1 MRFVD
6 EAWIVVR
13 SGKGGRGA
21 VSFRR
26 EKFIPRGG
34 PDGGDGGAG
43 GDVIFRA
50 NPALVTLYDLRLR
63 RIYEA
68 RNGEG
73 GMGRQKCGKAAEDLY
88 IDVPVGTELYE
99 LPPLGS
105 DAPARVADIA
115 AAESAGVEAV
125 FAVPLDDEADEADL
139 MEIDA
144 AGEDDLTEAE
154 MAEAGEDADMAEDDG
169 ALEEADMAE
178 DAEEADDADDSDL
191 DEASLEAAAK
201 AAPAQLKLLV
211 DLVEPGQTYVA
222 CHGGRG
228 GKGNLHFAS
237 ATMRTPRFAQPG
249 EPGQEQRIRLV
260 LKVLADVGII
270 GLPNAGK
277 STFIAAVSRARPKI
291 APYPFTTLTPNLGV
305 IDDDDRLRRL
315 VLADIPGLIEG
326 AHLGQGLG
334 HRFLR
339 HVERTRV
346 LLHLVSAEDASPEGI
361 FEAFDVVDEE
371 LRQFDPALAL
381 RPQIRVIN
389 KIDLLSP
396 EELAERRAVAK
407 ASGQKVF
414 FMSALTGRG
423 VEAVLAAVWK
433 ASTPEVKVAA
443 PVASWPDADPASGTG
458 EDPESA

>member
-144 AGEDDLTEAE
+144 AGEDDLAAAE
-154 MAEAGEDADMAEDDG
+154 LAEAGQDADMAEDDG

-277 STFIAAVSRARPKI
+277 STFIAAVSRAKPKI

-305 IDDDDRLRRL
+305 IEHDDCVRRL

-371 LRQFDPALAL
+371 LRRFDPALAL

-407 ASGQKVF
+407 AAGQKVF
-414 FMSALTGRG
+414 FMSALTGKG
-423 VEAVLAAVWK
+423 IEAVLAAVWK
-433 ASTPEVKVAA
+433 AATPEATITA
-443 PVASWPDADPASGTG
+443 PVESWPVLGPGDGTDGDQEPA
-458 EDPESA
+458 

>member
-34 PDGGDGGAG
+34 PDGGDGGKG
-43 GDVIFRA
+43 GDIVFRA
-50 NPALVTLYDLRLR
+50 DPDLLTLYDLRLK

-73 GMGRQKCGKAAEDLY
+73 GMGRQKNGRAAEDLV
-88 IDVPVGTELYE
+88 IRVPVGTELYE
-99 LPPLGS
+99 LPAP
-105 DAPARVADIA
+105 DAPDTPGAAQPVSDPEDAPDDDGDIEGLVVDEHGFVREA
-115 AAESAGVEAV
+115 PEFEPNPDLIAESEVREHE
-125 FAVPLDDEADEADL
+125 DEARLLADL
-139 MEIDA
+139 
-144 AGEDDLTEAE
+144 T
-154 MAEAGEDADMAEDDG
+154 
-169 ALEEADMAE
+169 
-178 DAEEADDADDSDL
+178 
-191 DEASLEAAAK
+191 
-201 AAPAQLKLLV
+201 V
-211 DLVEPGQTYVA
+211 PGQDYIA
-222 CHGGRG
+222 CRGGRG

-249 EPGQEQRIRLV
+249 EPGEERRIRLV

-291 APYPFTTLTPNLGV
+291 AAYPFTTLTPNLGV
-305 IDDDDRLRRL
+305 IENDYGDRLI
-315 VLADIPGLIEG
+315 LADIPGLIEG

-346 LLHLVSAEDASPEGI
+346 LLHVVSAEDASPEGV
-361 FEAFDVVDEE
+361 FEAFNVVDEE
-371 LRQFDPALAL
+371 LRLFDARLAE
-381 RPQIRVIN
+381 RPQLRVVN

-396 EELAERRAVAK
+396 EELTARKAAVAE
-407 ASGQKVF
+407 AGQKVL
-414 FMSALTGRG
+414 FMSALTGEG
-423 VEAVLAAVWK
+423 VEDVLEALWQA
-433 ASTPEVKVAA
+433 AA
-443 PVASWPDADPASGTG
+443 PRRDDAGDDEPDAQ
-458 EDPESA
+458 

>member
-34 PDGGDGGAG
+34 PDGGDGGEG
-43 GDVIFRA
+43 GDVVFRA
-50 NPALVTLYDLRLR
+50 NPDLLTLYDLRLK

-68 RNGEG
+68 KNGQG
-73 GMGRQKCGKAAEDLY
+73 GMGRQKCGKAADDLY
-88 IDVPVGTELYE
+88 IDVPVGTQLFE
-99 LPPLGS
+99 LPPLP
-105 DAPARVADIA
+105 APETFDDEPEEPVQTWVPEQAMDIA
-115 AAESAGVEAV
+115 VDDAEDEGQAIEAE
-125 FAVPLDDEADEADL
+125 APDDEP
-139 MEIDA
+139 
-144 AGEDDLTEAE
+144 
-154 MAEAGEDADMAEDDG
+154 
-169 ALEEADMAE
+169 
-178 DAEEADDADDSDL
+178 
-191 DEASLEAAAK
+191 K
-201 AAPAQLKLLV
+201 FLV
-211 DLVEPGQTYVA
+211 DMTEPGQTFVA

-237 ATMRTPRFAQPG
+237 STMRTPRFAQPG
-249 EPGQEQRIRLV
+249 EPGEERRIKLV

-305 IDDDDRLRRL
+305 IEHDDACRRL

-346 LLHLVSAEDASPEGI
+346 LLHVVSAEDASAEGV
-361 FEAFDVVDEE
+361 FEAFGVVDEE
-371 LRQFDPALAL
+371 LRKFDPALAE
-381 RPQIRVIN
+381 RPQIRVVN
-389 KIDLLSP
+389 KIDLLTP
-396 EELAERRAVAK
+396 EELAERQAAAK
-407 ASGQKVF
+407 AAGEKLF
-414 FMSALTGRG
+414 FMSALTGEG
-423 VEAVLAAVWK
+423 VEAVVEALWEAA
-433 ASTPEVKVAA
+433 APETPEVEEEA
-443 PVASWPDADPASGTG
+443 WPDASGG
-458 EDPESA
+458 PEEI

>member
-34 PDGGDGGAG
+34 PDGGDGGEG
-43 GDVIFRA
+43 GDVVFRA
-50 NPALVTLYDLRLR
+50 NPDLLTLYDLRLK

-68 RNGEG
+68 KNGQG
-73 GMGRQKCGKAAEDLY
+73 GMGRQKCGKAADDLY
-88 IDVPVGTELYE
+88 IDVPVGTQLFE
-99 LPPLGS
+99 LPPLPAP
-105 DAPARVADIA
+105 DAFDDEPEEPVQTWVPEQAMDIA
-115 AAESAGVEAV
+115 V
-125 FAVPLDDEADEADL
+125 DDEADEAPAI
-139 MEIDA
+139 E
-144 AGEDDLTEAE
+144 TEAP
-154 MAEAGEDADMAEDDG
+154 DD
-169 ALEEADMAE
+169 EP
-178 DAEEADDADDSDL
+178 
-191 DEASLEAAAK
+191 K
-201 AAPAQLKLLV
+201 FLV
-211 DLVEPGQTYVA
+211 DMTEPGQTFVA

-237 ATMRTPRFAQPG
+237 STMRTPRFAQPG
-249 EPGQEQRIRLV
+249 EPGEERRIKLV

-305 IDDDDRLRRL
+305 IEHDDACRRL

-346 LLHLVSAEDASPEGI
+346 LLHVVSAEDASAEGV
-361 FEAFDVVDEE
+361 FEAFGVVDEE
-371 LRQFDPALAL
+371 LRKFDPALAE
-381 RPQIRVIN
+381 RPQIRVVN
-389 KIDLLSP
+389 KIDLLTP
-396 EELAERRAVAK
+396 EELAERQAAAK
-407 ASGQKVF
+407 AAGEKLF
-414 FMSALTGRG
+414 FMSALTGEG
-423 VEAVLAAVWK
+423 VEAVVEALWEAA
-433 ASTPEVKVAA
+433 APETPEAEEDA
-443 PVASWPDADPASGTG
+443 WPDASGG
-458 EDPESA
+458 PEEI

>member
-6 EAWIVVR
+6 EAWIIVR

-43 GDVIFRA
+43 GDIVFEA
-50 NPALVTLYDLRLR
+50 DPDLLTLYDLRLR

-73 GMGRQKCGKAAEDLY
+73 GMGRQKNGRAAEDLV
-88 IDVPVGTELYE
+88 IRVPVGTELYE
-99 LPPLGS
+99 LPALGE
-105 DAPARVADIA
+105 PER
-115 AAESAGVEAV
+115 EAS
-125 FAVPLDDEADEADL
+125 PDDD
-139 MEIDA
+139 
-144 AGEDDLTEAE
+144 
-154 MAEAGEDADMAEDDG
+154 EDDG
-169 ALEEADMAE
+169 TIEGLVVDEHGFVRQAPEDDDDEETGP
-178 DAEEADDADDSDL
+178 DDGDGE
-191 DEASLEAAAK
+191 DEAR
-201 AAPAQLKLLV
+201 LLV
-211 DLVEPGQTYVA
+211 DLTAPGQTFVA
-222 CHGGRG
+222 CRGGRG

-249 EPGQEQRIRLV
+249 EPGEERRIRLV

-291 APYPFTTLTPNLGV
+291 AAYPFTTLTPNLGV
-305 IDDDDRLRRL
+305 IENDFGARL

-326 AHLGQGLG
+326 AHLGHGLG

-339 HVERTRV
+339 HVERTRL
-346 LLHLVSAEDASPEGI
+346 LLHVVSAEDASPEGL

-371 LRQFDPALAL
+371 LRLFDEGLAK
-381 RPQIRVIN
+381 RPQLRVVN

-396 EELAERRAVAK
+396 EALAARK
-407 ASGQKVF
+407 AAAAAAGQRVL
-414 FMSALTGRG
+414 FMSALTGEG
-423 VEAVLAAVWK
+423 LEDVLEALWAA
-433 ASTPEVKVAA
+433 AA
-443 PVASWPDADPASGTG
+443 PPAAPDEDDDGNG
-458 EDPESA
+458 EG

>member
-34 PDGGDGGAG
+34 PDGGDGGEG
-43 GDVIFRA
+43 GDVVFRA
-50 NPALVTLYDLRLR
+50 NPDLLTLYDLRLR

-68 RNGEG
+68 KNGQG

-105 DAPARVADIA
+105 DAPAGVADIA

-125 FAVPLDDEADEADL
+125 FSAGAVEETDL
-139 MEIDA
+139 
-144 AGEDDLTEAE
+144 
-154 MAEAGEDADMAEDDG
+154 AEDV
-169 ALEEADMAE
+169 DMTE
-178 DAEEADDADDSDL
+178 DVDVAEEADVAEDADGL
-191 DEASLEAAAK
+191 DEAASEALPEP
-201 AAPAQLKLLV
+201 APEQLKLLV

-222 CHGGRG
+222 CKGGRG

-237 ATMRTPRFAQPG
+237 STMRTPRFAQPG
-249 EPGQEQRIRLV
+249 EPGEERRIRLV

-277 STFIAAVSRARPKI
+277 STFIAAVSRAKPKI

-305 IDDDDRLRRL
+305 IEDDDRCRRL

-361 FEAFDVVDEE
+361 FEAFGVVDEE
-371 LRQFDPALAL
+371 LRRFDPALAR
-381 RPQIRVIN
+381 RPQIRVVN
-389 KIDLLSP
+389 KIDLLTP
-396 EELAERRAVAK
+396 EELAERKAVAK
-407 ASGQKVF
+407 AAGQKVF
-414 FMSALTGRG
+414 FMSALTGEG

-433 ASTPEVKVAA
+433 ASAPEAKVTA
-443 PVASWPDADPASGTG
+443 PVESWPEAGSGSGPDDDREPA
-458 EDPESA
+458 

>member
-34 PDGGDGGAG
+34 PDGGDGGEG
-43 GDVIFRA
+43 GDVVFRA
-50 NPALVTLYDLRLR
+50 NPDLLTLYDLRLK

-68 RNGEG
+68 KNGQG
-73 GMGRQKCGKAAEDLY
+73 GMGRQKCGKAADDLY
-88 IDVPVGTELYE
+88 IDVPVGTQLFE
-99 LPPLGS
+99 LPPLP
-105 DAPARVADIA
+105 APDSFDDEPEEPVQTWVPEQAMDIA
-115 AAESAGVEAV
+115 V
-125 FAVPLDDEADEADL
+125 DDEADEAPAI
-139 MEIDA
+139 E
-144 AGEDDLTEAE
+144 TEAP
-154 MAEAGEDADMAEDDG
+154 DD
-169 ALEEADMAE
+169 EP
-178 DAEEADDADDSDL
+178 
-191 DEASLEAAAK
+191 K
-201 AAPAQLKLLV
+201 FLV
-211 DLVEPGQTYVA
+211 DMTEPGQTFVA

-237 ATMRTPRFAQPG
+237 STMRTPRFAQPG
-249 EPGQEQRIRLV
+249 EPGEERRIKLV

-305 IDDDDRLRRL
+305 IEHDDACRRL

-346 LLHLVSAEDASPEGI
+346 LLHVVSAEDASAEGV
-361 FEAFDVVDEE
+361 FEAFGVVDEE
-371 LRQFDPALAL
+371 LRKFDPALAE
-381 RPQIRVIN
+381 RPQIRVVN

-396 EELAERRAVAK
+396 EELAERKAAAK
-407 ASGQKVF
+407 ALGEKLF
-414 FMSALTGRG
+414 FMSALTGEG
-423 VEAVLAAVWK
+423 VEAVVEALWEAA
-433 ASTPEVKVAA
+433 APETPEAEEEA
-443 PVASWPDADPASGTG
+443 WPDASGG
-458 EDPESA
+458 PEEI

>member
-34 PDGGDGGAG
+34 PDGGDGGKG
-43 GDVIFRA
+43 GDIVFLA
-50 NPALVTLYDLRLR
+50 DPDLLTLYDLRLK

-73 GMGRQKCGKAAEDLY
+73 GMGRQKNGKAAEDLV
-88 IDVPVGTELYE
+88 IPVPVGTELYE
-99 LPPLGS
+99 LPPL
-105 DAPARVADIA
+105 
-115 AAESAGVEAV
+115 
-125 FAVPLDDEADEADL
+125 
-139 MEIDA
+139 
-144 AGEDDLTEAE
+144 
-154 MAEAGEDADMAEDDG
+154 
-169 ALEEADMAE
+169 
-178 DAEEADDADDSDL
+178 
-191 DEASLEAAAK
+191 EAAAD
-201 AAPAQLKLLV
+201 AEDGRAGAVEPAREAEPPRLLV
-211 DLVEPGQTYVA
+211 DLVSPGQAYVA
-222 CHGGRG
+222 CKGGRG

-249 EPGQEQRIRLV
+249 EAGEERRIRLV

-305 IDDDDRLRRL
+305 VEDDYGERLT
-315 VLADIPGLIEG
+315 LADIPGLIEG

-346 LLHLVSAEDASPEGI
+346 LLHLVSAEDASAEGL
-361 FEAFDVVDEE
+361 FDAFGVVDEE
-371 LRQFDPALAL
+371 LRRFDPALAR
-381 RPQIRVIN
+381 RPQIRVVN

-396 EELAERRAVAK
+396 EELAARKAAVA
-407 ASGQKVF
+407 AAGTPVL
-414 FMSALTGRG
+414 FMSALTGQG
-423 VEAVLAAVWK
+423 LEEVLEAIWAAVRRAATDPDE
-433 ASTPEVKVAA
+433 ASPG
-443 PVASWPDADPASGTG
+443 PDAG
-458 EDPESA
+458 ETT

>member
-6 EAWIVVR
+6 EAWIIVR

-43 GDVIFRA
+43 GDIVFA
-50 NPALVTLYDLRLR
+50 ADPDLLTLYDLRLR

-73 GMGRQKCGKAAEDLY
+73 GMGRQKNGRAAEDLV
-88 IDVPVGTELYE
+88 IRVPVGTELYE
-99 LPPLGS
+99 LPALGE
-105 DAPARVADIA
+105 PEPE
-115 AAESAGVEAV
+115 ES
-125 FAVPLDDEADEADL
+125 PDD
-139 MEIDA
+139 
-144 AGEDDLTEAE
+144 
-154 MAEAGEDADMAEDDG
+154 EDDG
-169 ALEEADMAE
+169 TIEGLVVDEHGLVREAPE
-178 DAEEADDADDSDL
+178 DAPDEDISPDDAESE
-191 DEASLEAAAK
+191 DEAR
-201 AAPAQLKLLV
+201 LLA
-211 DLVEPGQTYVA
+211 DLTTPGQTFVA
-222 CHGGRG
+222 CRGGRG

-249 EPGQEQRIRLV
+249 EPGEERRIRLV

-291 APYPFTTLTPNLGV
+291 AAYPFTTLTPNLGV
-305 IDDDDRLRRL
+305 IENDYGDRL

-326 AHLGQGLG
+326 AHLGHGLG

-339 HVERTRV
+339 HVERTRL
-346 LLHLVSAEDASPEGI
+346 LLHVVSAEDASPEGI

-371 LRQFDPALAL
+371 LRLFDEGLAQ
-381 RPQIRVIN
+381 RPQLRVVN

-396 EELAERRAVAK
+396 EDLAARK
-407 ASGQKVF
+407 AAAAAAGQTVL
-414 FMSALTGRG
+414 FMSALTGEG
-423 VEAVLAAVWK
+423 VEAVLEALWAA
-433 ASTPEVKVAA
+433 AA
-443 PVASWPDADPASGTG
+443 PAR
-458 EDPESA
+458 PEPEATDEA

>member
-34 PDGGDGGAG
+34 PDGGDGGEG
-43 GDVIFRA
+43 GDLIFRA
-50 NPALVTLYDLRLR
+50 DPDLLTLYDLRLR

-68 RNGEG
+68 KNGQG
-73 GMGRQKCGKAAEDLY
+73 GMGRQKCGKAGEDLY

-105 DAPARVADIA
+105 DEPAGVAEIA
-115 AAESAGVEAV
+115 AAESAGVKAV
-125 FAVPLDDEADEADL
+125 LAGAGGDDDLEELIDDAAVADDEAEA
-139 MEIDA
+139 A
-144 AGEDDLTEAE
+144 A
-154 MAEAGEDADMAEDDG
+154 DAD
-169 ALEEADMAE
+169 
-178 DAEEADDADDSDL
+178 ADDA
-191 DEASLEAAAK
+191 AEAAAEA
-201 AAPAQLKLLV
+201 AAPVTASKPAPESLKLLV

-222 CHGGRG
+222 CKGGRG

-237 ATMRTPRFAQPG
+237 STMRTPRFAQPG
-249 EPGQEQRIRLV
+249 EPGEERRIRLV

-346 LLHLVSAEDASPEGI
+346 LLHVVSAEDASPEGL
-361 FEAFDVVDEE
+361 FEAFGVVDEE
-371 LRQFDPALAL
+371 LRRFDPALAL
-381 RPQIRVIN
+381 RPQIRVVN

-396 EELAERRAVAK
+396 EELAERQAVAA
-407 ASGQKVF
+407 ASGQTVL
-414 FMSALTGRG
+414 FMSALTGEG
-423 VEAVLAAVWK
+423 VEAVLEAIWAAAEVVPEAAV
-433 ASTPEVKVAA
+433 
-443 PVASWPDADPASGTG
+443 PVDSWPEAGPDGGADGGREPA
-458 EDPESA
+458 

>member
-34 PDGGDGGAG
+34 PDGGDGGKG
-43 GDVIFRA
+43 GDIVFRA
-50 NPALVTLYDLRLR
+50 DPDLLTLYDLRLK

-73 GMGRQKCGKAAEDLY
+73 GMGRQKNGRAAEDLV
-88 IDVPVGTELYE
+88 IRVPVGTELYE
-99 LPPLGS
+99 LPAP
-105 DAPARVADIA
+105 DAPEEAKPVAVSEVVPDDDGDIEGLVVDEHGFVREA
-115 AAESAGVEAV
+115 PEFEPNPDLIPESEVREHE
-125 FAVPLDDEADEADL
+125 DEARLLADL
-139 MEIDA
+139 T
-144 AGEDDLTEAE
+144 L
-154 MAEAGEDADMAEDDG
+154 
-169 ALEEADMAE
+169 
-178 DAEEADDADDSDL
+178 
-191 DEASLEAAAK
+191 
-201 AAPAQLKLLV
+201 
-211 DLVEPGQTYVA
+211 PGQDYVA
-222 CHGGRG
+222 CRGGRG

-249 EPGQEQRIRLV
+249 EPGEERRIRLV

-291 APYPFTTLTPNLGV
+291 AAYPFTTLTPNLGV
-305 IDDDDRLRRL
+305 IENDYGDRLI
-315 VLADIPGLIEG
+315 LADIPGLIEG

-346 LLHLVSAEDASPEGI
+346 LLHVVSAEDASPEGV
-361 FEAFDVVDEE
+361 FEAFNVVDEE
-371 LRQFDPALAL
+371 LRLFDERLAA
-381 RPQIRVIN
+381 RPQLRVVN
-389 KIDLLSP
+389 KIDLLTP
-396 EELAERRAVAK
+396 EELAARKAAVAE
-407 ASGQKVF
+407 AGQKVL
-414 FMSALTGRG
+414 FMSALTGEG
-423 VEAVLAAVWK
+423 VEDVLEALWQA
-433 ASTPEVKVAA
+433 AA
-443 PVASWPDADPASGTG
+443 PRRDDAGGEEEPDAL
-458 EDPESA
+458 

>member
-34 PDGGDGGAG
+34 PDGGDGGDG
-43 GDVIFRA
+43 GDLIFRA
-50 NPALVTLYDLRLR
+50 NPDLVTLYDLRLK

-68 RNGEG
+68 KNGQG

-99 LPPLGS
+99 LPSLGS
-105 DAPARVADIA
+105 DEPARVADIA
-115 AAESAGVEAV
+115 AAEAAGVEAV
-125 FAVPLDDEADEADL
+125 LAGNEPDAEDADAVYGEGEDGLELADEGELAEDDALADEA
-139 MEIDA
+139 E
-144 AGEDDLTEAE
+144 
-154 MAEAGEDADMAEDDG
+154 
-169 ALEEADMAE
+169 LE
-178 DAEEADDADDSDL
+178 AEEADPEADAAA
-191 DEASLEAAAK
+191 EAALLEAAAK
-201 AAPAQLKLLV
+201 AAPQQLRLLA

-237 ATMRTPRFAQPG
+237 STMRTPRFAQPG
-249 EPGQEQRIRLV
+249 EPGEERRVRLV

-277 STFIAAVSRARPKI
+277 STFIAAVSRAKPKI

-305 IDDDDRLRRL
+305 IDHDDGVRRL

-433 ASTPEVKVAA
+433 AATPAVKVVA
-443 PVASWPDADPASGTG
+443 PVESWPDADPASGTG
-458 EDPESA
+458 EGPQSA

>member
-34 PDGGDGGAG
+34 PDGGDGGKG
-43 GDVIFRA
+43 GDIVFRA
-50 NPALVTLYDLRLR
+50 DPDLLTLYDLRLK

-73 GMGRQKCGKAAEDLY
+73 GMGRQKNGRAAEDLV
-88 IDVPVGTELYE
+88 IRVPVGTELYE
-99 LPPLGS
+99 LPAP
-105 DAPARVADIA
+105 DAPDTTGAAQPASEPEIPDDDGDIEGLVVDEHGFVREA
-115 AAESAGVEAV
+115 PDFEPNPDLIAESEVREHE
-125 FAVPLDDEADEADL
+125 DEARLLADL
-139 MEIDA
+139 
-144 AGEDDLTEAE
+144 TT
-154 MAEAGEDADMAEDDG
+154 
-169 ALEEADMAE
+169 
-178 DAEEADDADDSDL
+178 
-191 DEASLEAAAK
+191 
-201 AAPAQLKLLV
+201 
-211 DLVEPGQTYVA
+211 PGQDYIA
-222 CHGGRG
+222 CRGGRG

-249 EPGQEQRIRLV
+249 EPGEERRIRLV

-291 APYPFTTLTPNLGV
+291 AAYPFTTLTPNLGV
-305 IDDDDRLRRL
+305 IENDYGDRLI
-315 VLADIPGLIEG
+315 LADIPGLIEG

-346 LLHLVSAEDASPEGI
+346 LLHVVSAEDASPEGV
-361 FEAFDVVDEE
+361 FEVFNVVDEE
-371 LRQFDPALAL
+371 LRLFDARLAE
-381 RPQIRVIN
+381 RPQLRVVN

-396 EELAERRAVAK
+396 EELAARKAAVAD
-407 ASGQKVF
+407 AGQKVF
-414 FMSALTGRG
+414 FMSALTGEG
-423 VEAVLAAVWK
+423 VEDVLEALWQA
-433 ASTPEVKVAA
+433 AA
-443 PVASWPDADPASGTG
+443 PRREDVKEEDGTDAQ
-458 EDPESA
+458 

>member
-34 PDGGDGGAG
+34 PDGGDGGKG
-43 GDVIFRA
+43 GDIIFRA
-50 NPALVTLYDLRLR
+50 DPDLLTLYDLRLR

-68 RNGEG
+68 RGGEG
-73 GMGRQKCGKAAEDLY
+73 GKGRQKFGKAAEDLI

-99 LPPLGS
+99 LPPLGEAS
-105 DAPARVADIA
+105 EGRPEAEALA
-115 AAESAGVEAV
+115 AAENLPEG
-125 FAVPLDDEADEADL
+125 
-139 MEIDA
+139 
-144 AGEDDLTEAE
+144 
-154 MAEAGEDADMAEDDG
+154 
-169 ALEEADMAE
+169 EEADAVEAWAE
-178 DAEEADDADDSDL
+178 AEGRSEAEELGEAENMDADAPEEGVFASRDF
-191 DEASLEAAAK
+191 DEQAHFASATAK
-201 AAPAQLKLLV
+201 DQPPTLLV
-211 DLVEPGQTYVA
+211 DLTEPGQTYVA
-222 CHGGRG
+222 CKGGRG

-237 ATMRTPRFAQPG
+237 STMRTPRFAQPG
-249 EPGQEQRIRLV
+249 EPGEERRIRLV

-291 APYPFTTLTPNLGV
+291 AAYPFTTLTPNLGV
-305 IDDDDRLRRL
+305 IEDDYGTRL

-346 LLHLVSAEDASPEGI
+346 LLHVVSAEDASAEGL
-361 FEAFDVVDEE
+361 FEAFGVVDEE
-371 LRQFDPALAL
+371 LRRFDPALAE
-381 RPQIRVIN
+381 RPQIRVVN

-396 EELAERRAVAK
+396 EDLAARREAA
-407 ASGQKVF
+407 AQAGQTVL
-414 FMSALTGRG
+414 FMSAMTGEG
-423 VEAVLAAVWK
+423 VDAVLDALWSA
-433 ASTPEVKVAA
+433 AA
-443 PVASWPDADPASGTG
+443 PARPEKPANGADGRDGDAD
-458 EDPESA
+458 

>member
-34 PDGGDGGAG
+34 PDGGDGGDG
-43 GDVIFRA
+43 GDLIFRA
-50 NPALVTLYDLRLR
+50 NPDLVTLYDLRLK

-68 RNGEG
+68 KNGQG

-105 DAPARVADIA
+105 DGPARVADIA
-115 AAESAGVEAV
+115 AAESAGLEAV
-125 FAVPLDDEADEADL
+125 LAGDDDADGAELADEADL
-139 MEIDA
+139 P
-144 AGEDDLTEAE
+144 
-154 MAEAGEDADMAEDDG
+154 DDG
-169 ALEEADMAE
+169 ELADEADLAE
-178 DAEEADDADDSDL
+178 DAELADEADPEAEETDPEADAAA
-191 DEASLEAAAK
+191 EAALLEAASK
-201 AAPAQLKLLV
+201 AAPQQLRLLA
-211 DLVEPGQTYVA
+211 DLVEPGQTFVA

-237 ATMRTPRFAQPG
+237 STMRTPRFAQPG
-249 EPGQEQRIRLV
+249 EPGEERRVRLV

-277 STFIAAVSRARPKI
+277 STFIAAVSRAKPKI

-305 IDDDDRLRRL
+305 IDHDDGVRRL

-396 EELAERRAVAK
+396 EELAERRAVAA
-407 ASGQKVF
+407 ASGQKVY
-414 FMSALTGRG
+414 FMSALTGLG
-423 VEAVLAAVWK
+423 VPAVLRAIWK
-433 ASTPEVKVAA
+433 ASTPEVKVEA
-443 PVASWPDADPASGTG
+443 PVESWPDAGPDGGPGAGQDPA
-458 EDPESA
+458 

>member
-34 PDGGDGGAG
+34 PDGGDGGEG
-43 GDVIFRA
+43 GDVVFRA
-50 NPALVTLYDLRLR
+50 NPDLLTLYDLRLR

-68 RNGEG
+68 KNGQG
-73 GMGRQKCGKAAEDLY
+73 GMGRQKCGKAADDLY
-88 IDVPVGTELYE
+88 IDVPVGTQLFE
-99 LPPLGS
+99 LPPLP
-105 DAPARVADIA
+105 APDSFDDEPEEPVQTWVPEQAMDIA
-115 AAESAGVEAV
+115 V
-125 FAVPLDDEADEADL
+125 DDEADEAPAI
-139 MEIDA
+139 E
-144 AGEDDLTEAE
+144 TEAP
-154 MAEAGEDADMAEDDG
+154 DD
-169 ALEEADMAE
+169 EP
-178 DAEEADDADDSDL
+178 
-191 DEASLEAAAK
+191 K
-201 AAPAQLKLLV
+201 FLV
-211 DLVEPGQTYVA
+211 DMTEPGQTFVA

-237 ATMRTPRFAQPG
+237 STMRTPRFAQPG
-249 EPGQEQRIRLV
+249 EPGEERRIKLV

-305 IDDDDRLRRL
+305 IEHDDACRRL

-346 LLHLVSAEDASPEGI
+346 LLHVVSAEDASAEGV
-361 FEAFDVVDEE
+361 FEAFGVVDEE
-371 LRQFDPALAL
+371 LRKFDPALAE
-381 RPQIRVIN
+381 RPQIRVVN

-396 EELAERRAVAK
+396 EELAERQAAAK
-407 ASGQKVF
+407 AAGEKLF
-414 FMSALTGRG
+414 FMSALTGEG
-423 VEAVLAAVWK
+423 VEAVVEALWEA
-433 ASTPEVKVAA
+433 AA
-443 PVASWPDADPASGTG
+443 PETPDAEEDVWPDASGG
-458 EDPESA
+458 PEEI

>member
-34 PDGGDGGAG
+34 PDGGDGGHG
-43 GDVIFRA
+43 GDLIFRA
-50 NPALVTLYDLRLR
+50 DPDLLTLYDLRLR

-68 RNGEG
+68 KNGQG
-73 GMGRQKCGKAAEDLY
+73 GMGRQKCGKAGEDLY

-105 DAPARVADIA
+105 EEPAGVAEIA

-125 FAVPLDDEADEADL
+125 LAGAGDEDELTELADDDALAADDDTEADADAADIDEADDEAD
-139 MEIDA
+139 A
-144 AGEDDLTEAE
+144 AVPV
-154 MAEAGEDADMAEDDG
+154 AG
-169 ALEEADMAE
+169 
-178 DAEEADDADDSDL
+178 S
-191 DEASLEAAAK
+191 K
-201 AAPAQLKLLV
+201 PAPESLKLLV

-222 CHGGRG
+222 CKGGRG

-237 ATMRTPRFAQPG
+237 STMRTPRFAQPG
-249 EPGQEQRIRLV
+249 EPGEERRIRLV

-346 LLHLVSAEDASPEGI
+346 LLHLVSAEDASPQGL
-361 FEAFDVVDEE
+361 FEAFGVVDEE
-371 LRQFDPALAL
+371 LRRFDPALAL
-381 RPQIRVIN
+381 RPQIRVVN
-389 KIDLLSP
+389 KIDLLTP
-396 EELAERRAVAK
+396 EELAERQAVAA
-407 ASGQKVF
+407 ASGQTVL
-414 FMSALTGRG
+414 FMSALTGLG
-423 VEAVLAAVWK
+423 VEAVLEAIWAAAEVEPEAAV
-433 ASTPEVKVAA
+433 
-443 PVASWPDADPASGTG
+443 PVDSWPEAGPDGGADGGREPA
-458 EDPESA
+458 

>member
-34 PDGGDGGAG
+34 PDGGDGGKG
-43 GDVIFRA
+43 GDIIFQA
-50 NPALVTLYDLRLR
+50 DPDLVTLYDLRLK

-68 RNGEG
+68 RGGDG
-73 GMGRQKCGKAAEDLY
+73 GMGRQKNGKAAEDLV
-88 IDVPVGTELYE
+88 IRVPVGTELYE
-99 LPPLGS
+99 LPPLGES
-105 DAPARVADIA
+105 ESPAEDGIKVEEEIAAGETVLDETGEAVAMAVEVDAPAGDT
-115 AAESAGVEAV
+115 AENAVGTRQKEA
-125 FAVPLDDEADEADL
+125 PL
-139 MEIDA
+139 
-144 AGEDDLTEAE
+144 
-154 MAEAGEDADMAEDDG
+154 
-169 ALEEADMAE
+169 
-178 DAEEADDADDSDL
+178 
-191 DEASLEAAAK
+191 
-201 AAPAQLKLLV
+201 PLLV
-211 DLVEPGQTYVA
+211 DLIKPGQTYVA

-237 ATMRTPRFAQPG
+237 STMRTPRFAQPG
-249 EPGQEQRIRLV
+249 EPGEERRIRLM

-277 STFIAAVSRARPKI
+277 STFIAAVSRAKPKI

-305 IDDDDRLRRL
+305 IEGDRGERL

-346 LLHLVSAEDASPEGI
+346 LLHIVSAEDASPEGV
-361 FEAFDVVDEE
+361 FEAFGVVDEE
-371 LRQFDPALAL
+371 LRRFDPALAE
-381 RPQIRVIN
+381 RPQIRVVN

-396 EELAERRAVAK
+396 EELAERQAAVA
-407 ASGQKVF
+407 AAGQQVL
-414 FMSALTGRG
+414 FMSALTGEG
-423 VEAVLAAVWK
+423 LEAVLEAIWQAAL
-433 ASTPEVKVAA
+433 PEDRPADDAA
-443 PVASWPDADPASGTG
+443 PEGDAGA
-458 EDPESA
+458 

>member
-34 PDGGDGGAG
+34 PDGGDGGEG
-43 GDVIFRA
+43 GDVVFRA
-50 NPALVTLYDLRLR
+50 NADLLTLYDLRLR

-68 RNGEG
+68 KNGQG
-73 GMGRQKCGKAAEDLY
+73 GMGRQKCGKAADDLY

-105 DAPARVADIA
+105 EEPADVAGIA
-115 AAESAGVEAV
+115 AAETAGVEAV
-125 FAVPLDDEADEADL
+125 MAGGEEAAAGDDDSAADDEAP
-139 MEIDA
+139 
-144 AGEDDLTEAE
+144 
-154 MAEAGEDADMAEDDG
+154 AEAGSAET
-169 ALEEADMAE
+169 L
-178 DAEEADDADDSDL
+178 
-191 DEASLEAAAK
+191 K
-201 AAPAQLKLLV
+201 AAPELKLLV
-211 DLVEPGQTYVA
+211 DMLEPGQTYVA

-237 ATMRTPRFAQPG
+237 STMRTPRFAQPG
-249 EPGQEQRIRLV
+249 EPGEERRVRLV

-277 STFIAAVSRARPKI
+277 STFIAAVSRAKPKI

-305 IDDDDRLRRL
+305 IEDDDRCRRL

-326 AHLGQGLG
+326 AHTGQGLG

-361 FEAFDVVDEE
+361 FEAFGVVDEE
-371 LRQFDPALAL
+371 LRLFDPALAK
-381 RPQIRVIN
+381 RPQIRVVN

-396 EELAERRAVAK
+396 EELAERQAVAA
-407 ASGQKVF
+407 ASGQQVL
-414 FMSALTGRG
+414 FMSALTGQG

-433 ASTPEVKVAA
+433 AATPTSKAQA
-443 PVASWPDADPASGTG
+443 PLESWPDAEPGPGTEGEPQPA
-458 EDPESA
+458 